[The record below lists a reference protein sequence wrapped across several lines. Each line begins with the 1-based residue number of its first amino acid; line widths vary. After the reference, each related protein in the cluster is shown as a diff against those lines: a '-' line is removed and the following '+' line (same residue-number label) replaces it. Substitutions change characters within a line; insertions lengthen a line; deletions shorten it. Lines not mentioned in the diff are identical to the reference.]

1 MSETPN
7 IKQAEEQF
15 NLTFYMLLDMQTGF
29 DSGLLHAKPDT
40 SELQGKTDI
49 AKMELEDY
57 LKAYDRIIEITNEC
71 ESIVKKFS
79 DGRKRLSESES
90 MIMYFVK
97 NHQLATQNTMHLL
110 REAME
115 LYDLRVG
122 DQQTTAQ
129 KCEFI
134 YEKFKD
140 LTPILI
146 MWRNRI
152 FGATKFSSCL
162 DMKLE
167 SLINKSGNY
176 GNFYG

>member
-1 MSETPN
+1 MSDIQKITD
-7 IKQAEEQF
+7 AEEKF
-15 NLTFYMLLDMQTGF
+15 SKTYYMLLDMQTGF

-40 SELQGKTDI
+40 SDLKGNADI
-49 AKMELEDY
+49 NKMELEDY
-57 LKAYDRIIEITNEC
+57 MKAYDRIIEITNEC
-71 ESIVKKFS
+71 EEIVKKFS
-79 DGRKRLSESES
+79 DGRKRLSKSES

-115 LYDLRVG
+115 LYDLRIG
-122 DQQTTAQ
+122 DQQTTAE
-129 KCEFI
+129 KCDFI
-134 YEKFKD
+134 YGKFKD
-140 LTPILI
+140 LSPILI

-162 DMKLE
+162 DMKIE
-167 SLINKSGNY
+167 SLINKSVNY

>member
-57 LKAYDRIIEITNEC
+57 LKAYDRLIEITNEC

>member
-57 LKAYDRIIEITNEC
+57 LKAYDRLIEITNEC

-90 MIMYFVK
+90 MIMHFVK

>member
-57 LKAYDRIIEITNEC
+57 LKAYDRLIEITNEC

-90 MIMYFVK
+90 MIMYFVR